1 MTFIVNHT
9 ISEYDITLRKVF
21 TYLRLHKQ
29 TTGITP
35 TITEISDQIG
45 DSEEMIL
52 ESLEFGQTNNLSMTY
67 LH

>member
-1 MTFIVNHT
+1 MTFTVNHT

-29 TTGITP
+29 TTGFTP
-35 TITEISDQIG
+35 TITEISEQIG
-45 DSEEMIL
+45 DTEEMIL
-52 ESLEFGQTNNLSMTY
+52 ESLEFGQTNNLSMTF